1 MKKKILLSLVL
12 GALTAFS
19 DTANLTESVAVR
31 LDVPAPLLTVFVSY
45 PGKIGNQC
53 GVKLLQLDETSGA
66 DVENIV
72 NNLVVR
78 LDEEELLPL
87 DQIFFGAGPWPKYE
101 FPEIFKV
108 KGFYGATLTVE
119 TRDGRNLSELTTDGE
134 RELILVST
142 PCKL

>member
-19 DTANLTESVAVR
+19 DTATLTESVAVR
-31 LDVPAPLLTVFVSY
+31 LAVPAPLLTVFVSY

-53 GVKLLQLDETSGA
+53 GVKLIRLDETIGA
-66 DVENIV
+66 
-72 NNLVVR
+72 
-78 LDEEELLPL
+78 
-87 DQIFFGAGPWPKYE
+87 YE
-101 FPEIFKV
+101 V
-108 KGFYGATLTVE
+108 M
-119 TRDGRNLSELTTDGE
+119 TDGE

>member
-1 MKKKILLSLVL
+1 MKNKILLSLVL
-12 GALTAFS
+12 GSVTAFS
-19 DTANLTESVAVR
+19 DTATLTEGVAVR
-31 LDVPAPLLTVFVSY
+31 LDVPASLLTVFVSY

-53 GVKLLQLDETSGA
+53 GVKLLELDETGA
-66 DVENIV
+66 DVESIA

-87 DQIFFGAGPWPKYE
+87 DKIFFGAGPWPKYQ
-101 FPEIFKV
+101 FPQKFKDQQ
-108 KGFYGATLTVE
+108 FFGASLTIE
-119 TRDGRNLSELTTDGE
+119 TRDGRNLSEVMTDGE

>member
-1 MKKKILLSLVL
+1 MKNKMKNKILLSLVL
-12 GALTAFS
+12 GSVTAFS
-19 DTANLTESVAVR
+19 DTATLTEGVAVR
-31 LDVPAPLLTVFVSY
+31 LDVPASLLTVFVSY

-53 GVKLLQLDETSGA
+53 GVKLLELDETGA

-78 LDEEELLPL
+78 LNEEEL
-87 DQIFFGAGPWPKYE
+87 AGPWPKYE
-101 FPEIFKV
+101 FPQKV
-108 KGFYGATLTVE
+108 KDQSAFGAYLTIE
-119 TRDGRNLSELTTDGE
+119 TRDGRNLSEVMTDGE